1 MLPILSIQPE
11 LVLLNVGILIL
22 MLMLMNHLEDNIIS
36 PSIQIFTTRIRV
48 RVRVRVSIATSFSG
62 TGVHLMC
69 PIWHGL

>member
-36 PSIQIFTTRIRV
+36 PSIQIFTTRIRF
-48 RVRVRVSIATSFSG
+48 RVRVRLGLGLVLQ
-62 TGVHLMC
+62 HLSVAQAF
-69 PIWHGL
+69 I

>member
-48 RVRVRVSIATSFSG
+48 R
-62 TGVHLMC
+62 L
-69 PIWHGL
+69 GLGLVLQHISVAQAFI

>member
-48 RVRVRVSIATSFSG
+48 RFRVRLGLGLVLQ
-62 TGVHLMC
+62 HLSVAQAF
-69 PIWHGL
+69 I